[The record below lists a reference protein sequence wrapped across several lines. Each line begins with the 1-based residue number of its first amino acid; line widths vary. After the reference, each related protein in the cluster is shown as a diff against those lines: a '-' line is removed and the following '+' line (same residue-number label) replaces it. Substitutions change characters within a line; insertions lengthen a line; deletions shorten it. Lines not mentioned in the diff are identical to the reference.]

1 MSLTPSFAR
10 HSLLF
15 DYFTHIMSSNRQST
29 RVCFNF
35 GGYPFFIQIGW
46 FGRAAILLLLCVRI
60 YVCICIYFFFSD
72 VYICIYIV
80 TSMLV
85 YGAKISQTNAKDFI
99 WNTKYMLSEDVGLL
113 GCVSPLVRGPPG
125 GGSPLSLPTG
135 TQGGEESPQLGSYMF
150 FLFLF
155 Q

>member
-1 MSLTPSFAR
+1 MVWQGSYLIIIVCA
-10 HSLLF
+10 
-15 DYFTHIMSSNRQST
+15 YICMYMHI
-29 RVCFNF
+29 
-35 GGYPFFIQIGW
+35 YI
-46 FGRAAILLLLCVRI
+46 
-60 YVCICIYFFFSD
+60 FFSD